1 MALALYRIHK
11 PFAVELRPP
20 ISDTLLEFDRGQ
32 LQKLVQYL
40 IGEHHTQIL
49 PTVQRLAD
57 DLLIKRSSIN
67 QLAGAPDPTAG
78 ACTFTRSD
86 WHLNE
91 ERIKAQVRELVRN
104 ISMLEAKQIILL
116 FYKVIE
122 MLKIRDTNAPRFL
135 HLITQQFFYSYAHF
149 MKPEDMSQ
157 RYDPYI
163 FLWDQLVNLWMFLV
177 TDISIPIHSK
187 LEWRDMF
194 RYLTEN
200 PNGPREDTYPCI
212 EVDTSHP
219 EYYQRN
225 TDKEKCKRT
234 WDSDYIRR
242 HLIPTIRQKR
252 IIERAF
258 DATYINWNDQKLMI
272 IIGQDN
278 PSPNVEYFDQNN
290 QLLDAEGHF
299 IWSEHLPTAALRI
312 ASLRVNGHVQQARR
326 LAMAVVRYLKHVQ
339 KKNLLEYD
347 SKPYAWKFEVKHAF
361 DSWLGNPI
369 DPIGVIFDTLADASL
384 TSDSNSIDSIYA
396 LVGYDKKMDTKNILI
411 ELFNNYNEFNVRN
424 STGNAIR
431 IDFNV
436 EESNDL
442 PKYRHVKVAGSND
455 VNDTYLAAAMSVAIM
470 GLSQERCSPD
480 LESQRDKAFRQE
492 ERLLR
497 KLLDIK
503 IDPILLKVLRDQCL
517 FLIKVGLLCD
527 NVNIEYSTRIV
538 PENIAQIPGLA
549 RYLFGALLSTDP
561 QLSYEIGIRS
571 LK

>member
-1 MALALYRIHK
+1 MALYRIHK

-40 IGEHHTQIL
+40 IGEHHVQIL
-49 PTVQRLAD
+49 PTLQRLAD
-57 DLLIKRSSIN
+57 DLLNKRSSIN
-67 QLAGAPDPTAG
+67 LLDGAPDPTAG

-91 ERIKAQVRELVRN
+91 ERIKAQVRDLVRSV
-104 ISMLEAKQIILL
+104 SMLEAKQIILL

-157 RYDPYI
+157 RYDPFI

-177 TDISIPIHSK
+177 ADINIAVRSK

-200 PNGPREDTYPCI
+200 PNGPREDTYPCMD
-212 EVDTSHP
+212 VDSSHP
-219 EYYQRN
+219 EYYQR
-225 TDKEKCKRT
+225 TSDKEKCKRT
-234 WDSDYIRR
+234 FDHEYIRR
-242 HLIPTIRQKR
+242 HLIPAIRQKR

-258 DATYINWNDQKLMI
+258 DATFLSWDDDMLRLILSHDV
-272 IIGQDN
+272 
-278 PSPNVEYFDQNN
+278 PPVEYFDCNN
-290 QLLDAEGHF
+290 GFVDGKGRF

-312 ASLRVNGHVQQARR
+312 ASLRVNGHVQKARR

-339 KKNLLEYD
+339 KTNFKEYEKNNE
-347 SKPYAWKFEVKHAF
+347 AWKFQLNPAF

-384 TSDSNSIDSIYA
+384 TSDSSSIDSIYA
-396 LVGYDKKMDTKNILI
+396 LVGYDKKMDTKNVVI
-411 ELFNNYNEFNVRN
+411 ELFNNYSEFNVRN
-424 STGNAIR
+424 TPSPGSLRLDPAL
-431 IDFNV
+431 D
-436 EESNDL
+436 ESHDL
-442 PKYRHVKVAGSND
+442 PKYQHVRVAGSKD
-455 VNDTYLAAAMSVAIM
+455 ENDTYLSAAVTVAIM
-470 GLSQERCSPD
+470 GLAQERLSPD

-503 IDPILLKVLRDQCL
+503 IDPILLNVLRKQTVYL
-517 FLIKVGLLCD
+517 TKIGLLND
-527 NVNIEYSTRIV
+527 NVRIEHYSRQV
-538 PENIAQIPGLA
+538 PEYVAQIPGLV
-549 RYLFGALLSTDP
+549 RYLFGALLSTDS
-561 QLSYEIGIRS
+561 QLAYDVGIRS
-571 LK
+571 LR